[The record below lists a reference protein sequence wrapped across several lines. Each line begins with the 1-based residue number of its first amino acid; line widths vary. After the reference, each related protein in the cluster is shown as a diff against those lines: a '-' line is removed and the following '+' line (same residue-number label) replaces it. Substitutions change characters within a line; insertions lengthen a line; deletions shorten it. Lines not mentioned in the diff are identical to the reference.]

1 MFNVYCN
8 NINSNNTYC
17 YPVGEN
23 WSALSMNVCHLG
35 ECTTPLMSREF
46 PTLPWWD
53 SLGSRALFP
62 LDELTIPDSCVPSS
76 LTAQMSAFISSVP
89 QVLSLGPWIG
99 QVGKHQKHEEPM
111 LWEDKGHR
119 NSSTQLSGPTLL
131 PRVGAASCSVSLPFS
146 VLWVWLGFFLLP
158 YFVFDW
164 QAWFYSLSSD
174 ETHSVLSIS
183 VFFAKPQS

>member
-1 MFNVYCN
+1 MHLIKLDTIYPSCRSTIFIHILKALRTTGEKICQKEMFNVYCN

-89 QVLSLGPWIG
+89 QVLSLGP
-99 QVGKHQKHEEPM
+99 
-111 LWEDKGHR
+111 
-119 NSSTQLSGPTLL
+119 
-131 PRVGAASCSVSLPFS
+131 
-146 VLWVWLGFFLLP
+146 
-158 YFVFDW
+158 
-164 QAWFYSLSSD
+164 
-174 ETHSVLSIS
+174 
-183 VFFAKPQS
+183 